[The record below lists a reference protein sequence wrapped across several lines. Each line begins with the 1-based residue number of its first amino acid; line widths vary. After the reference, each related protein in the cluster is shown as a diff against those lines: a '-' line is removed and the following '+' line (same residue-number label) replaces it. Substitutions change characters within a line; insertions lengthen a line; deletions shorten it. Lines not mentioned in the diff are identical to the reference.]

1 MPKLPLLRSGSRFPR
16 AGGALPP
23 GRRQLEELGCRAA
36 PALFDQLTEDG
47 SRSAV
52 AAVRQREWRL
62 EERQRQALRMA
73 RNLDADPSV
82 RVRCRLALSILFFGL
97 ITSTYADLLPEF
109 DRVLRRPRETH
120 GFDFSAVPLNGL

>member
-1 MPKLPLLRSGSRFPR
+1 
-16 AGGALPP
+16 
-23 GRRQLEELGCRAA
+23 
-36 PALFDQLTEDG
+36 
-47 SRSAV
+47 
-52 AAVRQREWRL
+52 
-62 EERQRQALRMA
+62 MA
-73 RNLDADPSV
+73 RYLDADPSV